1 MPPRAR
7 LVFGDGFVEKSYP
20 ASVLDV
26 EYEKQCAVWNVLGGQ
41 KGIALPQPLDIDR
54 AAGNIRFTRV
64 PADGTLA
71 DLYRRF
77 LCRDTDDDGFLR
89 LLDVAARSLAAMH
102 CGLALSSRTEWTPP
116 ACFDEAATFGGFAFP
131 SKELKQSRH
140 AWLHC
145 DFGFAN
151 LSYRRTAA
159 HTQQLVIYD
168 PSPNEH
174 TTLAADQY
182 GPVEVDLG
190 CLFASLNGRFPVRQY
205 PRVRWSRIAQAKEQ
219 FLSCYEA
226 ASGWTVNRTLVEAVG
241 YATAFASLSR
251 WRGRGLRRRLGM
263 TLLYNRFKNNIH
275 WMKACHDSHA

>member
-1 MPPRAR
+1 
-7 LVFGDGFVEKSYP
+7 VTGS
-20 ASVLDV
+20 
-26 EYEKQCAVWNVLGGQ
+26 
-41 KGIALPQPLDIDR
+41 
-54 AAGNIRFTRV
+54 IRFTRV

-89 LLDVAARSLAAMH
+89 LLEVAARALAALH
-102 CGLALSSRTEWTPP
+102 RGLTLSSRTEWSPP
-116 ACFDEAATFGGFAFP
+116 ACFQAAATFGGFSFP
-131 SKELKQSRH
+131 TDALKQSRQ

-174 TTLAADQY
+174 TTFAADQH

-205 PRVRWSRIAQAKEQ
+205 PRVRWSRIAQAKEH

-226 ASGWTVNRTLVEAVG
+226 ASGGSVNRTLVEAVG

-251 WRGRGLRRRLGM
+251 WRGRGLRRRVGM

>member
-7 LVFGDGFVEKSYP
+7 IVFGDGFVEKSYP
-20 ASVLDV
+20 ESVLDV
-26 EYEKQCAVWNVLGGQ
+26 EFEKQRRLWDVLGGRS
-41 KGIALPQPLDIDR
+41 GLVLPQPLAIDR
-54 AAGNIRFTRV
+54 DAGHIRSTRV
-64 PADGTLA
+64 AADGTLA

-77 LCRDTDDDGFLR
+77 LCCDTDNEGFLR
-89 LLDVAARSLAAMH
+89 LLEVAAVSLAMLH
-102 CGLALSSRTEWTPP
+102 RELTLSSRTEWTPP
-116 ACFDEAATFGGFAFP
+116 ACFHEAAAFGGFAFP
-131 SKELKQSRH
+131 SQGLKNSPQ

-151 LSYRRTAA
+151 LAYRRTAA

-174 TTLAADQY
+174 TTFAADQH

-205 PRVRWSRIAQAKEQ
+205 PRVRWARIALVKEH
-219 FLSCYEA
+219 FLSCYES
-226 ASGWTVNRTLVEAVG
+226 ASGASIDRTLVEAVG

-275 WMKACHDSHA
+275 WMKACHDSLA